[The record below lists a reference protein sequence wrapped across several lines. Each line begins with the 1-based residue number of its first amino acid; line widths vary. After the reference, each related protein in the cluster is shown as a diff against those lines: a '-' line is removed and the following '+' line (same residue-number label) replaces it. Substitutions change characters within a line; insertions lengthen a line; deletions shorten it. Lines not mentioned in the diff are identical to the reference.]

1 MVVGLYTH
9 CISGTKRQRK
19 CLFTIQM
26 YVAMNFFFYR
36 DSVVSVMQQ
45 CGCHTDIHFQL

>member
-9 CISGTKRQRK
+9 CISGTKRRRK

-26 YVAMNFFFYR
+26 YVAMIFFYR

-45 CGCHTDIHFQL
+45 CGCHTGIHFQL